1 MEKNIKEKTFFN
13 LIWRFA
19 ERILAQSVTLLVT
32 IVLARILMPDDY
44 AAVALISVF
53 VNICNIFVTKSFGNA
68 LIQKKNADDLDFSTV
83 FYINVAMTLVMYV
96 AIFVAAPWIA
106 DFYEMPI
113 LCPLLRVMALRIPC
127 AAVNSV
133 QNAYVSRQLKFKK
146 YFFATLTGT
155 VVSAVV
161 GISMALLG
169 FGAWALVFQYLT
181 NVLIDTVFLWFT
193 VKWRPKLMFSLRR
206 ARSMFSYGGKLL
218 ASSLLEEASIEIKS
232 AVIGKV
238 YTSADLAYY
247 TKGKQFPQIINVNI
261 NESIRGVLFPVLAK
275 AQDNAQLLKKYMA
288 RVIKISTFVIF
299 PLQFGLIAVAPQFV
313 SAILTDKWM
322 GCVPYIRIMCLSFL
336 LTPVFTANQQVMK
349 AVGKSGWVL
358 TISFIQSIVNIA
370 VVLLTLQFGV
380 EAIVWGSVA
389 VSFIVTV
396 ISAILVGKLV
406 NYGVLLQIK
415 DLVTN
420 IALSASMAIV
430 VMLVGLLPINNSLI
444 LLIIQVLVGMIFY
457 VAIAWVTKMESFKY
471 MLSFVKNRVKRK
483 KDNGNK

>member
-32 IVLARILMPDDY
+32 IVLARILIPDDY

-83 FYINVAMTLVMYV
+83 FYINLAMTMVMYL
-96 AIFVAAPWIA
+96 AIFIVAPWIA

-275 AQDNAQLLKKYMA
+275 AQDNVRLLKNYMA
-288 RVIKISTFVIF
+288 RVIKISSFVIF

-313 SAILTDKWM
+313 SVILTDKWL
-322 GCVPYIRIMCLSFL
+322 GCVPYLRIMCLSFL
-336 LTPVFTANQQVMK
+336 LTPIFTANQQVMK
-349 AVGKSGWVL
+349 AMGKSGWVL
-358 TISFIQSIVNIA
+358 TISFIRSVADIA
-370 VVLLTLQFGV
+370 MVLLTLPFGV
-380 EAIVWGSVA
+380 GAIVWGSVA
-389 VSFIVTV
+389 ISFIITLFSV
-396 ISAILVGKLV
+396 ILVGKWID
-406 NYGVLLQIK
+406 YGFMAQIQDLLPTT
-415 DLVTN
+415 L
-420 IALSASMAIV
+420 LSAAMAAL
-430 VMLVGLLPINNSLI
+430 VMLVGMLPISNMFLLI
-444 LLIIQVLVGMIFY
+444 LQ
-457 VAIAWVTKMESFKY
+457 VAIGVLFYILVAHITKIDSYFY
-471 MLSFVKNRVKRK
+471 ILSFVKEKWKRK
-483 KDNGNK
+483 KDNGSK

>member
-1 MEKNIKEKTFFN
+1 MEQNLKEKTFVN
-13 LIWRFA
+13 LLWRFA
-19 ERILAQSVTLLVT
+19 ERILAQSVTLCVT

-68 LIQKKNADDLDFSTV
+68 LIQKKDTDDLDFSTV
-83 FYINVAMTLVMYV
+83 FYINLAMTLVMYV
-96 AIFVAAPWIA
+96 AIFVAASWIA

-127 AAVNSV
+127 ASINSV

-161 GISMALLG
+161 GISMAVLG
-169 FGAWALVFQYLT
+169 LGAWALVFQYLT
-181 NVLIDTVFLWFT
+181 NVVIDTVFLWFT

-206 ARSMFSYGGKLL
+206 ARFMFSYGGKLL

-275 AQDNAQLLKKYMA
+275 AQDDVQLLKNYMA
-288 RVIKISTFVIF
+288 RVIKISSFVIF

-313 SAILTDKWM
+313 SVILTDKWL
-322 GCVPYIRIMCLSFL
+322 GCVPYLRIMCLSFL
-336 LTPVFTANQQVMK
+336 LTPIFTANQQVMK
-349 AVGKSGWVL
+349 AMGKSGWVL
-358 TISFIQSIVNIA
+358 TISFIRSIADIA
-370 VVLLTLQFGV
+370 VVLLTLPFGV
-380 EAIVWGSVA
+380 KAIVWGSVA
-389 VSFIVTV
+389 VSFIVTLV
-396 ISAILVGKLV
+396 SAILVGKWIH
-406 NYGVLLQIK
+406 YGFMAQIK
-415 DLVTN
+415 DLLPTTV
-420 IALSASMAIV
+420 LSAAMAAL
-430 VMLVGLLPINNSLI
+430 VMLVGMLPVNNMLLLI
-444 LLIIQVLVGMIFY
+444 LQ
-457 VAIAWVTKMESFKY
+457 VAIGALFYILVARITKIDSYFY
-471 MLSFVKNRVKRK
+471 ILSFVKEKWKSKNK
-483 KDNGNK
+483 NGNK

>member
-53 VNICNIFVTKSFGNA
+53 VNICNIFATTSFGNA

-83 FYINVAMTLVMYV
+83 FYINLGMTLVMYV

-155 VVSAVV
+155 VVSAGV
-161 GISMALLG
+161 GIAMALLG

-181 NVLIDTVFLWFT
+181 NVVVDTVFLWFT
-193 VKWRPKLMFSLRR
+193 VKWRPKLMFSFRR
-206 ARSMFSYGGKLL
+206 ARSMFSYGGKILV
-218 ASSLLEEASIEIKS
+218 SSLLGAVSIEIKS

-247 TKGKQFPQIINVNI
+247 TKGKQFPQIINTNI
-261 NESIRGVLFPVLAK
+261 NESISSVLFPVLAK
-275 AQDNAQLLKKYMA
+275 AQDNVRLLKNYMV
-288 RVIKISTFVIF
+288 RVIKISSFVIF
-299 PLQFGLIAVAPQFV
+299 PLQFGLIAVAPRFV
-313 SAILTDKWM
+313 SVILTDKWL
-322 GCVPYIRIMCLSFL
+322 GCVPYLRIMCLSFL
-336 LTPVFTANQQVMK
+336 LTPIFTANQQVMK
-349 AVGKSGWVL
+349 AMGKSGWVL
-358 TISFIQSIVNIA
+358 TISFILSVADIA
-370 VVLLTLQFGV
+370 MVLLTLPFGV
-380 EAIVWGSVA
+380 GAIVWGSVA
-389 VSFIVTV
+389 ISFIITLFSV
-396 ISAILVGKLV
+396 ILVGKWID
-406 NYGVLLQIK
+406 YGFMAQIK
-415 DLVTN
+415 DLLPTTL
-420 IALSASMAIV
+420 LSAAMAAL
-430 VMLVGLLPINNSLI
+430 VMLVGMLPISNMFLLI
-444 LLIIQVLVGMIFY
+444 LQ
-457 VAIAWVTKMESFKY
+457 VAIGVLFYILVARITRMDSYFY
-471 MLSFVKNRVKRK
+471 ILSFVKEKWKRK
-483 KDNGNK
+483 KDNGSK

>member
-83 FYINVAMTLVMYV
+83 FYINLAMTLVMYV

-155 VVSAVV
+155 VVSAGV

-181 NVLIDTVFLWFT
+181 NVVVDTVFLWFT
-193 VKWRPKLMFSLRR
+193 VKWRPKLKFSFQR
-206 ARSMFSYGGKLL
+206 ARFLFSYGGKLL
-218 ASSLLEEASIEIKS
+218 ASSLLEDLSIEIKS

-238 YTSADLAYY
+238 YTSADLVYY
-247 TKGKQFPQIINVNI
+247 TKGKQFPQLINTNI
-261 NESIRGVLFPVLAK
+261 NESISGVLFPVLSK
-275 AQDNAQLLKKYMA
+275 AQDSAQILKNYTS
-288 RVIKISTFVIF
+288 RVIRISSFIIF
-299 PLQFGLIAVAPQFV
+299 PLQFGMIAVAPQFV
-313 SAILTDKWM
+313 SAILTDKWI
-322 GCVPYIRIMCLSFL
+322 GCVPYLRIMCLSFL
-336 LTPVFTANQQVMK
+336 LTPIFTANQQVMK
-349 AVGKSGWVL
+349 AMGKSGLVL
-358 TISFIQSIVNIA
+358 FISFFRSVVGIALIFIV
-370 VVLLTLQFGV
+370 LPFGV
-380 EAIVWGSVA
+380 EAIAWSTTAIMIVA
-389 VSFIVTV
+389 T
-396 ISAILVGKLV
+396 ILSSLVVGKLIK
-406 NYGVLLQIK
+406 YGALLQIK
-415 DLVTN
+415 DLLPN
-420 IALSASMAIV
+420 IALSVSMAAV
-430 VMLVGLLPINNSLI
+430 VMLVGRLPINSLI
-444 LLIIQVLVGMIFY
+444 LLIIQVLIGVIFY
-457 VAIAWVTKMESFKY
+457 VAIAWITKMESFKY
-471 MLSFVKNRVKRK
+471 VISFVKDQLKGR
-483 KDNGNK
+483 NGNGSK

>member
-19 ERILAQSVTLLVT
+19 ERILAQSVTLYVT
-32 IVLARILMPDDY
+32 IVLARILIPDDY

-68 LIQKKNADDLDFSTV
+68 LIQKKDADDLDFSTV
-83 FYINVAMTLVMYV
+83 FYINLAMTMVMYV
-96 AIFVAAPWIA
+96 AIFIVAPWIA

-127 AAVNSV
+127 TAINSV

-193 VKWRPKLMFSLRR
+193 VKWRPKLMFSFRR
-206 ARSMFSYGGKLL
+206 AKSMFSYGGKILV
-218 ASSLLEEASIEIKS
+218 SSLLETVNIEIKS

-247 TKGKQFPQIINVNI
+247 TKGKQFPQIINTNI
-261 NESIRGVLFPVLAK
+261 NESISSVLFPVLAK
-275 AQDNAQLLKKYMA
+275 AQDNVRLLKNYMA
-288 RVIKISTFVIF
+288 RVIKISSFVIF

-313 SAILTDKWM
+313 SVILTDKWL
-322 GCVPYIRIMCLSFL
+322 GCVPYLRIMCLSFL
-336 LTPVFTANQQVMK
+336 LTPIFTANQQVMK
-349 AVGKSGWVL
+349 AMGKSGWVL
-358 TISFIQSIVNIA
+358 TISFIQIVADIA
-370 VVLLTLQFGV
+370 MVLLTLPFGA
-380 EAIVWGSVA
+380 EAIVWGSIA
-389 VSFIVTV
+389 ISFIITLFSV
-396 ISAILVGKLV
+396 ILVGKWID
-406 NYGVLLQIK
+406 YGFMAQIK
-415 DLVTN
+415 DLLPTTL
-420 IALSASMAIV
+420 LSAAMTAL
-430 VMLVGLLPINNSLI
+430 VMLVGMLPINNMFLLI
-444 LLIIQVLVGMIFY
+444 LQ
-457 VAIAWVTKMESFKY
+457 VAIGVLFYILVARITRMDSYFY
-471 MLSFVKNRVKRK
+471 ILSFVKEKWKRK
-483 KDNGNK
+483 KDNGSK

>member
-68 LIQKKNADDLDFSTV
+68 LIQKKDADDLDFSTI
-83 FYINVAMTLVMYV
+83 FYINLAMTMVMYV
-96 AIFVAAPWIA
+96 VIFVASPWIA

-275 AQDNAQLLKKYMA
+275 AQDNVRLLKNYMA
-288 RVIKISTFVIF
+288 RVIKISSFVIF

-313 SAILTDKWM
+313 SVILTDKWL
-322 GCVPYIRIMCLSFL
+322 GCVPYLRIMCLSFL
-336 LTPVFTANQQVMK
+336 LTPIFTANQQVMK
-349 AVGKSGWVL
+349 AMGKSGWVL
-358 TISFIQSIVNIA
+358 TISFIRSVADIA
-370 VVLLTLQFGV
+370 MVLLTLPFGV

-389 VSFIVTV
+389 ISFIITLF
-396 ISAILVGKLV
+396 SAILVGKWID
-406 NYGVLLQIK
+406 YGFMAQIK
-415 DLVTN
+415 DLLPTTL
-420 IALSASMAIV
+420 LSAAMTAL
-430 VMLVGLLPINNSLI
+430 VMLVGMLPINNMFLLI
-444 LLIIQVLVGMIFY
+444 LQ
-457 VAIAWVTKMESFKY
+457 VAIGVLFYILVAHITKIDSYFY
-471 MLSFVKNRVKRK
+471 ILSFVKEKLKRK
-483 KDNGNK
+483 KDNGSK